1 MYILS
6 HCKRNFPENSPTW
19 RLDPGRARYRAP
31 DNAKNGSP
39 ILGRFY
45 GKIDQTASTSLSW
58 FVWSLNKNTSVQQ
71 FNIIKLTNFLL
82 ETAEPILSEQ
92 SVVGGGQIGEIWQR
106 RICWFCGDWE
116 RILAAQRLLGRRSL
130 FHFCHL
136 SQFCHLSHIVS
147 LFVSFLSFIPMDF
160 FNNHP

>member
-1 MYILS
+1 MDIQVGRGKEHLFMGNTT
-6 HCKRNFPENSPTW
+6 KRPQHPC
-19 RLDPGRARYRAP
+19 PGC
-31 DNAKNGSP
+31 
-39 ILGRFY
+39 I
-45 GKIDQTASTSLSW
+45 W
-58 FVWSLNKNTSVQQ
+58 FIKKNTSVQRFS
-71 FNIIKLTNFLL
+71 FNVRKGCQEKNHKKCFLPK
-82 ETAEPILSEQ
+82 TVEPILSEQ
-92 SVVGGGQIGEIWQR
+92 SVVEGGQIGEIWQR

-147 LFVSFLSFIPMDF
+147 IFVSFLSFIPMDF